1 MRGMRRI
8 LLVAGLL
15 LAPMTTL
22 AAQETPEQVVQRYF
36 DTFKSGDFA
45 ANAVMMDPAAL
56 AELKTTMV
64 GLADAT
70 GVSADDTQ
78 AHLRETFG
86 VQNTAELR
94 ALEPA
99 MLYERMLRSVLG
111 QGDVRE
117 VLSAARV
124 NVLGHVLEGDTAHV
138 VYRMSMD
145 VMGNK
150 IDQVQVSPVRRVD
163 GQWRVLL
170 TGSFAAMINAMP
182 AAGIEH

>member
-1 MRGMRRI
+1 M
-8 LLVAGLL
+8 LLAAGLL
-15 LAPMTTL
+15 LAPMAL

-36 DTFKSGDFA
+36 ETFRNGDFA
-45 ANAVMMDPAAL
+45 ANAAMMDPAAL
-56 AELKTTMV
+56 GELKTTMV
-64 GLADAT
+64 GFAEAT
-70 GVSADDTQ
+70 GVSGDETQ

-94 ALEPA
+94 ALDPA
-99 MLYERMLRSVLG
+99 VLYERMLRSVLG

-117 VLSAARV
+117 FLSAARV
-124 NVLGHVLEGDTAHV
+124 NALGHVPEGDTAHV
-138 VYRMSMD
+138 VYRMSME

-150 IDQVQVSPVRRVD
+150 IDQVQVAPVRRVD

>member
-1 MRGMRRI
+1 MRRI

-15 LAPMTTL
+15 MAPMAL
-22 AAQETPEQVVQRYF
+22 AAQDTPEQVVQRYF
-36 DTFKSGDFA
+36 DTFKNDDFA
-45 ANAVMMDPAAL
+45 ANAAMMDPAAL

-70 GVSADDTQ
+70 GVATNETQ

-117 VLSAARV
+117 LLSAARV
-124 NVLGHVLEGDTAHV
+124 NALGHVLEGDTAHV
-138 VYRMSMD
+138 VYRMSME

-150 IDQVQVSPVRRVD
+150 VDQVQVSPVRRVD

-170 TGSFAAMINAMP
+170 TGSFASMITAMP

>member
-1 MRGMRRI
+1 MRRV

-15 LAPMTTL
+15 LAPMAL

-36 DTFKSGDFA
+36 QTFASGDFA
-45 ANAVMMDPAAL
+45 ANAAMMDPAAL
-56 AELKTTMV
+56 AELKTMMV
-64 GLADAT
+64 NFAEAT
-70 GVSADDTQ
+70 GVAADETQ

-111 QGDVRE
+111 QGEMRE
-117 VLSAARV
+117 FLSAARV
-124 NVLGHVLEGDTAHV
+124 NALGHVLEGDTAHV
-138 VYRMSMD
+138 VYRMTMEM
-145 VMGNK
+145 MGNK
-150 IDQVQVSPVRRVD
+150 VDQVQVSPVRRVD

>member
-1 MRGMRRI
+1 MRGMRWI

-15 LAPMTTL
+15 LAPIAL

-70 GVSADDTQ
+70 GVAADETQ

-99 MLYERMLRSVLG
+99 TLYERMLRSVLG
-111 QGDVRE
+111 QGDMRE
-117 VLSAARV
+117 ILSAARV
-124 NVLGHVLEGDTAHV
+124 NALGHVLEGDTAHV
-138 VYRMSMD
+138 VYRMSMQ
-145 VMGNK
+145 VMGNS
-150 IDQVQVSPVRRVD
+150 IDQVQVAPVRRVD
-163 GQWRVLL
+163 GRWRVLL

-182 AAGIEH
+182 AAGIEP

>member
-15 LAPMTTL
+15 LAPMVS

-45 ANAVMMDPAAL
+45 ANAAMMDPAAL
-56 AELKTTMV
+56 AELKTAMV
-64 GLADAT
+64 GVADAT
-70 GVSADDTQ
+70 GVSADETQ

-99 MLYERMLRSVLG
+99 VLYERMLRSVLG
-111 QGDVRE
+111 QGEMRE

-124 NVLGHVLEGDTAHV
+124 NALGHVLEGDTAHV
-138 VYRMSMD
+138 VYRMSMQ
-145 VMGNK
+145 VMGNS
-150 IDQVQVSPVRRVD
+150 IDQVQVAPVRRVD

-182 AAGIEH
+182 AAGIEP